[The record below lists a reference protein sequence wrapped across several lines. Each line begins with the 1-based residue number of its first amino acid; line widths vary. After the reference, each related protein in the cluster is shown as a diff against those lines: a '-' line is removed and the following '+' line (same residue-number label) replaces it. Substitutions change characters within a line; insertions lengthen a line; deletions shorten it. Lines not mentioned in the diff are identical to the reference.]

1 MRNSYIESSARS
13 RPFFLYHWRRDP
25 SKRRKVRANLRKN
38 IAVTKTRFFPHSA
51 LSRNFVFAGQKL
63 KQILPFLQTS
73 RGVPWVIRHGQWN
86 AFSGYKTKDMGLIVR
101 VRGSYCFEATANSP
115 SALVLCLEICLNH
128 YVALVWL
135 HMLNGACRS
144 KAKGQK
150 GKKRGEEKKGKCHF
164 PLPLSSLSFLS
175 ASLQLA
181 CRVFSQRR
189 LPGSDTRF
197 RRAGRYVFLGCEQI
211 CNERRAFFT
220 TVHGFSSVKVKNGF
234 RCFPALSTEDFS
246 C

>member
-150 GKKRGEEKKGKCHF
+150 GKKRGEEKKENVTFLSLSLLSLFF
-164 PLPLSSLSFLS
+164 PPVFSSLVVS
-175 ASLQLA
+175 SLNVACQAATHALGGLA
-181 CRVFSQRR
+181 GMSSWVVSKFAMSGERFSQQYM
-189 LPGSDTRF
+189 D
-197 RRAGRYVFLGCEQI
+197 FLQ
-211 CNERRAFFT
+211 
-220 TVHGFSSVKVKNGF
+220 
-234 RCFPALSTEDFS
+234 
-246 C
+246 